1 MVKAK
6 EGNVY
11 IKEDSLYPKMAKK
24 ENGAPEHIKEFYRK
38 HDQMRKLLDTTEAVH
53 SEAYSKGIETIRDK
67 KGQVDYQML
76 EEVKNQ
82 DKFLDKMV
90 DHYLSSAVQRMG
102 LKEKPKDAF
111 EQDVLLQ
118 QYVGVTRGELKKIMR
133 IIKSKYTLQKHEGI
147 RGKLMEEQQK
157 RLVPLRSN
165 HLEENHKEDILKYI
179 GAHEYI
185 AKDNVDVSDLTG
197 LLDLH
202 RERGEVTLA
211 DLDELASTP
220 KEKGGWG
227 NDLYLTPKAKE
238 EIKEKKAKG
247 RRAA

>member
-1 MVKAK
+1 MVR

-53 SEAYSKGIETIRDK
+53 AEAYHKGLESIRDK

-111 EQDVLLQ
+111 DQDVLLQ
-118 QYVGVTRGELKKIMR
+118 QYIGVTRGQLRNFMR
-133 IIKSKYTLQKHEGI
+133 KAKSKYTLQRHEGL
-147 RGKLMEEQQK
+147 RGELMKKQEQS
-157 RLVPLRSN
+157 LVPLRSN
-165 HLEENHKEDILKYI
+165 HFEDEHKEDILKYV

-197 LLDLH
+197 LLELH

-211 DLDELASTP
+211 DLDFLASTP
-220 KEKGGWG
+220 EEKGGWG
-227 NDLYLTPKAKE
+227 SDLYLTSKAKE
-238 EIKEKKAKG
+238 EIKKKKEKGKKA
-247 RRAA
+247 AA